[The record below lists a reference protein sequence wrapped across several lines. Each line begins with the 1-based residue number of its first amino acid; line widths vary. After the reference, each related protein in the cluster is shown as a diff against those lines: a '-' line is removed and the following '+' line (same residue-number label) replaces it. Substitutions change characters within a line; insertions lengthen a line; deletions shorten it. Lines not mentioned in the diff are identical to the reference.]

1 MCAGAH
7 HSGGW
12 RHPAPSG
19 RGFLDFGQEVLVIP
33 VAAAPPQQGPDVAV
47 DRLDL
52 PERDLL
58 VAVGEDTV
66 AMPQQELGDPAERW
80 QPLPPERAEPRGE
93 EAAGGPPPGVV
104 PERKRR

>member
-1 MCAGAH
+1 M
-7 HSGGW
+7 
-12 RHPAPSG
+12 
-19 RGFLDFGQEVLVIP
+19 IP

-80 QPLPPERAEPRGE
+80 QRCHRSARSH
-93 EAAGGPPPGVV
+93 VV
-104 PERKRR
+104 RKRRAAPS